1 MNTINTVGIIGAGA
15 MGSGIAQV
23 ALLAGNKVFLYD
35 KQTNAAENA
44 TIKLKN
50 TLEVLVQKGKISE
63 DDLQK
68 ANANIFSANTLEELA
83 SCNLI
88 VEAIVEILDVKKT
101 LFASLEKI
109 VSKECILATNTS
121 SLSIAAISS
130 ACVYKERV
138 IGLHFFNPAPI
149 MPLVEVIPGV
159 ATKENLE
166 IELIELMKHWNKI
179 PVLAKDTPGFI
190 VNRIARPFYGEALR
204 IYDEGIADFATID
217 WAMKTYGGFK
227 MGPFELMDF
236 IGHDVNFRVT
246 ETVFEQMFFDAKYK
260 PSITQKRLFEAG
272 FYGRKSGRGYYDYT
286 KELPNKPIENEE
298 LGQQIFNRI
307 ICMLINEAAEALN
320 YSIANANDIELA
332 MTKGVNYP
340 KGLLQ
345 WANELGIKNVVNTL
359 TSLQNFYG
367 EERYRCS
374 VSLKRMSEKDELFMF

>member
-1 MNTINTVGIIGAGA
+1 MNSIKTVGIIGAGA

-23 ALLAGNKVFLYD
+23 ALLAGNKVFLHD
-35 KQTNAAENA
+35 NQTNAAVTAIE
-44 TIKLKN
+44 KLKK
-50 TLEVLVQKGKISE
+50 TLETLVLKGKLNE
-63 DDLQK
+63 EDLQK
-68 ANANIFSANTLEELA
+68 AILNIFPANTLEELA
-83 SCNLI
+83 DCNLI
-88 VEAIVEILDVKKT
+88 IEAIAEILEVKKT
-101 LFASLEKI
+101 VFSSLEKF
-109 VSKECILATNTS
+109 VSEDCILATNTS

-130 ACVYKERV
+130 ACVKKDRV

-159 ATKENLE
+159 ATKESLE
-166 IELIELMKHWNKI
+166 IDLIDLMRKWNKI

-204 IYDEGIADFATID
+204 IYDEGIADFSTID
-217 WAMKTYGGFK
+217 WAMKTFGGFK

-246 ETVFEQMFFDAKYK
+246 ETVFEQMFYDPKYK

-272 FYGRKSGRGYYDYT
+272 FYGRKSGRGYYNYSNET
-286 KELPNKPIENEE
+286 QLKATENEE
-298 LGQQIFNRI
+298 LGKQIFNRI

-320 YSIANANDIELA
+320 LNIANANDIELA

-345 WANELGIKNVVNTL
+345 WANEIGIKNIVDTL
-359 TSLQNFYG
+359 TDLQSFYG
-367 EERYRCS
+367 EDRYRCS
-374 VSLKRMSEKDELFMF
+374 VLLKRMNDKNNLF

>member
-23 ALLAGNKVFLYD
+23 ALLAGNKVFLFD
-35 KQTNAAENA
+35 NQTNAAENA

-130 ACVYKERV
+130 ACIYKERV

-190 VNRIARPFYGEALR
+190 VNKIARPFYGEALR

-286 KELPNKPIENEE
+286 KELRIKPLENKE
-298 LGQQIFNRI
+298 
-307 ICMLINEAAEALN
+307 
-320 YSIANANDIELA
+320 
-332 MTKGVNYP
+332 
-340 KGLLQ
+340 
-345 WANELGIKNVVNTL
+345 
-359 TSLQNFYG
+359 
-367 EERYRCS
+367 
-374 VSLKRMSEKDELFMF
+374 